1 MDTRR
6 KLSDEDVM
14 PSRLAEPLST
24 ARPLGD
30 PALYINRELSLLAF
44 QRRVLEEAEDPDTP
58 LLERAKFL
66 AIFSSNMDE
75 FFMVRV
81 AALKQQ
87 VTARLPDLSVDG
99 RTATEQ
105 LLAIRAEAV
114 ALVDRAYACYRK
126 QLVPALLA
134 AGIEMTTYASLSR
147 EEAEALDRYFLD
159 TIFPVLTPLGFDPG
173 RPFPHISSLSL
184 NLAAIVKDG
193 RGITH
198 FARIKVPDTL
208 PPLVAVSA
216 SRGVGRVDAL
226 PAGGVSLSASAAI
239 EPGQRF
245 VWLEDL
251 IRANLPALFPGLE
264 VVAAHAFRITR
275 DAEVDIRE
283 LESAD
288 LLETVE
294 EAVWRRRF
302 RRVVRL
308 QVDAACPAD
317 LRAILMDELEVQ
329 DEDVYASEGPLA
341 LTGLW
346 QLHDLDLARLKY
358 RGFTPSTPAP
368 LRLSASDD
376 IFTAIRRGDL
386 LLHHPYE
393 SFEPVVEFL
402 RAAARDPDVLAI
414 KMTLYRLGRDSPI
427 VAALL
432 SAIEEGKQVSVVV
445 ELKARFDEESNI
457 EWARALES
465 EGVHVVYG
473 LPGLKV
479 HAKLALVVR
488 REQGVMRKYLHLGT
502 GNYNPMSARLYTDLS
517 MFTCDEELGQDA
529 VALFNRLTGYS
540 EKDEFRRLAVAPV
553 NLRQR
558 LSALIR
564 REIDQCRG
572 GQSGHLIVKTNGLDD
587 PEMMAL
593 LYEAS
598 RAGVRVDL
606 LVRGICCLRPGI
618 PGVSENIRVTSILG
632 RFLEHSRIFY
642 FRNGGDEEL
651 FLGSADLRP
660 RNLDRRIEVV
670 FPVRSP
676 SLVRRLK
683 DEILDTYLA
692 DNANAREM
700 RADGSYERK
709 RLSAGEHV
717 IDSQAQFL
725 RLPPSSV
732 PPRMLESSAW
742 RAAGEH
748 LP

>member
-1 MDTRR
+1 M
-6 KLSDEDVM
+6 
-14 PSRLAEPLST
+14 
-24 ARPLGD
+24 
-30 PALYINRELSLLAF
+30 
-44 QRRVLEEAEDPDTP
+44 
-58 LLERAKFL
+58 
-66 AIFSSNMDE
+66 
-75 FFMVRV
+75 
-81 AALKQQ
+81 
-87 VTARLPDLSVDG
+87 
-99 RTATEQ
+99 
-105 LLAIRAEAV
+105 
-114 ALVDRAYACYRK
+114 
-126 QLVPALLA
+126 
-134 AGIEMTTYASLSR
+134 
-147 EEAEALDRYFLD
+147 
-159 TIFPVLTPLGFDPG
+159 
-173 RPFPHISSLSL
+173 
-184 NLAAIVKDG
+184 
-193 RGITH
+193 
-198 FARIKVPDTL
+198 
-208 PPLVAVSA
+208 
-216 SRGVGRVDAL
+216 
-226 PAGGVSLSASAAI
+226 
-239 EPGQRF
+239 
-245 VWLEDL
+245 
-251 IRANLPALFPGLE
+251 
-264 VVAAHAFRITR
+264 
-275 DAEVDIRE
+275 
-283 LESAD
+283 
-288 LLETVE
+288 
-294 EAVWRRRF
+294 
-302 RRVVRL
+302 
-308 QVDAACPAD
+308 
-317 LRAILMDELEVQ
+317 
-329 DEDVYASEGPLA
+329 
-341 LTGLW
+341 
-346 QLHDLDLARLKY
+346 
-358 RGFTPSTPAP
+358 
-368 LRLSASDD
+368 
-376 IFTAIRRGDL
+376 
-386 LLHHPYE
+386 
-393 SFEPVVEFL
+393 
-402 RAAARDPDVLAI
+402 
-414 KMTLYRLGRDSPI
+414 
-427 VAALL
+427 
-432 SAIEEGKQVSVVV
+432 
-445 ELKARFDEESNI
+445 
-457 EWARALES
+457 
-465 EGVHVVYG
+465 VYG

-564 REIDQCRG
+564 REIDQCRR

-632 RFLEHSRIFY
+632 RFRSTAESSTSEMGATR
-642 FRNGGDEEL
+642 L

-709 RLSAGEHV
+709 RPSAGEHV
-717 IDSQAQFL
+717 IDSQTQFL